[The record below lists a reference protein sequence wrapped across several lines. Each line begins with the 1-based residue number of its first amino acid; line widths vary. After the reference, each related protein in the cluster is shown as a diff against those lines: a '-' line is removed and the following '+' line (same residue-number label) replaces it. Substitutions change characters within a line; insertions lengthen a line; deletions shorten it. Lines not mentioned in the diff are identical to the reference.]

1 MVYRSDPVVRA
12 FEVGTRSQASLSAQ
26 CLSSF
31 RVLMLQ
37 RVIVNVRLG
46 GQLGFPAALTLMTM
60 STTPLLHQWV
70 RVCPQGQLP
79 SLAESTEPPP
89 AQEKQPLKATVAE
102 GRGAYGPPFPHSND
116 QACPLPIFPP

>member
-1 MVYRSDPVVRA
+1 MVYRSDPVVGA
-12 FEVGTRSQASLSAQ
+12 FEVGTRSQASLSVQ

-31 RVLMLQ
+31 QVLMLQ

-46 GQLGFPAALTLMTM
+46 GHLGFPAALTLMTM

-79 SLAESTEPPP
+79 SLAESTEPP
-89 AQEKQPLKATVAE
+89 
-102 GRGAYGPPFPHSND
+102 
-116 QACPLPIFPP
+116 

>member
-1 MVYRSDPVVRA
+1 MVYDDPIMGA
-12 FEVGTRSQASLSAQ
+12 FEAGTRSQASLSAW
-26 CLSSF
+26 CLSNF

-37 RVIVNVRLG
+37 RVRVNVRLG

-60 STTPLLHQWV
+60 STAHLLHQWV

-89 AQEKQPLKATVAE
+89 AQENQPLKATVAE
-102 GRGAYGPPFPHSND
+102 GRGAYDPPVPHSDD
-116 QACPLPIFPP
+116 QACPLPSYPP